1 MRVMKFGG
9 TSVGDAKRI
18 AAVADIIIGSEDLR
32 LVVVAS
38 AMSGVTNSLIA
49 GARLAAEGQDDA
61 YRDVKAKLLERH
73 LLAINT
79 LLADGPEKLE
89 VTGYVEDRLH
99 DFERL
104 CRSIAVLG
112 ELTTRSLDA
121 VASIGEH
128 LSCPLLAAFLRQ
140 KGVRAEFVSA
150 VQLVVTDDK
159 FGSASPLMEPTC
171 QRVRERLL
179 PLLDR
184 NIIPVVTGYVAAT
197 STGVVSTLGRGGSDY
212 TAAIIGA
219 CLDADEVWI
228 WTDVD
233 GILTADPKIVPQ
245 ARPLSEISYVEAA
258 ELAYFGAD
266 VLHPKTIKPVVEK
279 RIPLRIVNS
288 FNPTHPGTLIVAQP
302 SAVRQDMAAIISTKG
317 LSMIV
322 VAGGGDSW
330 SPLIAARALQR
341 LADAGIEALMFSQS
355 FSERNLNLV
364 VRREDQEHALRV
376 LGREFE
382 TDLRIGI
389 VSRLAAQGE
398 VATVSV
404 VGAPGQ
410 DRPGIVPQAF
420 AALGRHGAR
429 VTLVAQAASEYNV
442 TFVVPESQVDDVVRF
457 IHRELG
463 LGLNGN
469 EVQA

>member
-18 AAVADIIIGSEDLR
+18 AAVADIIIGSEDPR

-61 YRDVKAKLLERH
+61 YRDIKAKLLERH

-128 LSCPLLAAFLRQ
+128 LSCPILAAFLRQ

-197 STGVVSTLGRGGSDY
+197 STGVVSTLGRGGSD
-212 TAAIIGA
+212 
-219 CLDADEVWI
+219 
-228 WTDVD
+228 
-233 GILTADPKIVPQ
+233 
-245 ARPLSEISYVEAA
+245 
-258 ELAYFGAD
+258 
-266 VLHPKTIKPVVEK
+266 
-279 RIPLRIVNS
+279 
-288 FNPTHPGTLIVAQP
+288 
-302 SAVRQDMAAIISTKG
+302 
-317 LSMIV
+317 
-322 VAGGGDSW
+322 
-330 SPLIAARALQR
+330 
-341 LADAGIEALMFSQS
+341 
-355 FSERNLNLV
+355 
-364 VRREDQEHALRV
+364 
-376 LGREFE
+376 
-382 TDLRIGI
+382 
-389 VSRLAAQGE
+389 
-398 VATVSV
+398 
-404 VGAPGQ
+404 
-410 DRPGIVPQAF
+410 
-420 AALGRHGAR
+420 
-429 VTLVAQAASEYNV
+429 
-442 TFVVPESQVDDVVRF
+442 
-457 IHRELG
+457 
-463 LGLNGN
+463 
-469 EVQA
+469 